1 MRSEFTSAGGQV
13 AGQVPGGG
21 TASAP
26 PATRT
31 GHRPAQALVIGSGF
45 GGLAAAIRLALR
57 GYAVTVL
64 EKLDG
69 PGGRAY
75 VWHQDGFSFD
85 AGPTIITVPWLF
97 EELWKMAGRNFHDD
111 VKMVLMDPYYRIRY
125 PDGTHFDY
133 HGDHDR
139 MRAEIARIDPAD
151 LAGYDR
157 FVAHADK
164 CYDLGFL
171 QLGSIAYETVGD
183 LTRAIPK
190 LARMK
195 AWQTMY
201 GLVSQHI
208 KHPKLRI
215 ALSLQTLLIGG
226 NPFAVTGVYSL
237 INALERKFG
246 VYSAIGGTG
255 AIVKAMANLLTDLG
269 GQIRYESEV
278 RRIVVDQGRATGVE
292 LASGERLAADLIVNN
307 GDASWTYKHLVDAEH
322 RSHWTDRKIA
332 RGKYSMSLFLWYFGT
347 NRQYPQVP
355 HHTMV
360 LGPRYKGLL
369 DDIFKHHHLADDF
382 SLYLHRPTAT
392 DPSVAP
398 AGCDTFY
405 VLSPVPHLDSGT
417 DWREH
422 AANYRQ
428 AVQRR
433 LEETM
438 LPDLGRHVISSR
450 VTTPADFET
459 RLNSYKGAAF
469 GLEPL
474 LLQSAYFR
482 PHNRSQDVDRL
493 FHVGA
498 STHPGAGVPGAL
510 MSARALDTVLPMPA
524 QVLQA

>member
-1 MRSEFTSAGGQV
+1 MRSEYSGLQG
-13 AGQVPGGG
+13 PRGG
-21 TASAP
+21 TVPIDRP
-26 PATRT
+26 PATQGSTR
-31 GHRPAQALVIGSGF
+31 RPAQALVIGSGF
-45 GGLAAAIRLALR
+45 GGLAAAIRLSLK

-75 VWHQDGFSFD
+75 VWKQDGFSFD

-97 EELWKMAGRNFHDD
+97 EELWRLAGRDFHQD
-111 VKMVLMDPYYRIRY
+111 VKLVLMDPFYRIRY
-125 PDGTHFDY
+125 PDGSHFNY
-133 HGDHDR
+133 SGDPAR
-139 MRAEIARIDPAD
+139 MREEIARFNPAD

-164 CYDLGFL
+164 CYELGFL
-171 QLGSIAYETVGD
+171 QLGSVAFETVGD
-183 LTRAIPK
+183 LANAIPR

-201 GLVSQHI
+201 GLVSQHVRD
-208 KHPKLRI
+208 PRLRI

-226 NPFAVTGVYSL
+226 NPFSVTGVYSL

-246 VYSAIGGTG
+246 VYSPIGGTG
-255 AIVKAMANLLTDLG
+255 AIVQAMVKLFTDLG
-269 GQIRYESEV
+269 GQIRYDSEV
-278 RRIVVDQGRATGVE
+278 RRIPVERGRATGVE
-292 LASGERLAADLIVNN
+292 LASGERLAADLVVSN
-307 GDASWTYKHLVDAEH
+307 GDAAWTYKHLIEPQH
-322 RSHWTDRKIA
+322 RTHWTDRRIA

-347 NRQYPQVP
+347 DRQYPEVP

-360 LGPRYKGLL
+360 LGPRYEGLL
-369 DDIFKHHHLADDF
+369 DDIFKRHHLADDF

-392 DPSVAP
+392 DPTVAP
-398 AGCDTFY
+398 AGCDAFY
-405 VLSPVPHLDSGT
+405 VLSPVPHLDSGI

-422 AANYRQ
+422 ASAYRQ

-438 LPDLGRHVISSR
+438 LPGLGKHVVTSR

-459 RLNSYKGAAF
+459 RLLSYKGAAF

-482 PHNRSQDVDRL
+482 PHNRSQDVERL

-524 QVLQA
+524 DVLRR

>member
-1 MRSEFTSAGGQV
+1 MRSEFTGLHGSHGGSTPM
-13 AGQVPGGG
+13 AH
-21 TASAP
+21 P
-26 PATRT
+26 PATQGST
-31 GHRPAQALVIGSGF
+31 HRPAKALVIGSGF
-45 GGLAAAIRLALR
+45 GGLAAAIRLSLK

-75 VWHQDGFSFD
+75 VWKQDGFSFD

-97 EELWKMAGRNFHDD
+97 EELWKMAGRDFHQD
-111 VKMVLMDPYYRIRY
+111 VKLVLMDPFYRIRY
-125 PDGTHFDY
+125 PDGSHFNY
-133 HGDHDR
+133 SGDPAR
-139 MRAEIARIDPAD
+139 MREEIARFNPDD

-164 CYDLGFL
+164 CYELGFL

-183 LTRAIPK
+183 LANAIPK

-195 AWQTMY
+195 AWQTMF
-201 GLVSQHI
+201 GLVSQHV
-208 KHPKLRI
+208 KDPKLRI

-226 NPFAVTGVYSL
+226 NPFSVTGVYSL

-246 VYSAIGGTG
+246 VYSPIGGTG
-255 AIVKAMANLLTDLG
+255 AIVQAMVKLFTDLG
-269 GQIRYESEV
+269 GQIRYDSEV
-278 RRIVVDQGRATGVE
+278 RRIPVE
-292 LASGERLAADLIVNN
+292 RGRLAADLIVSN
-307 GDASWTYKHLVDAEH
+307 GDAAWTYKHLIGGEH
-322 RSHWTDRKIA
+322 RTHWTDRRIA

-347 NRQYPQVP
+347 DRQWPEVP

-360 LGPRYKGLL
+360 LGPRYEGLL
-369 DDIFKHHHLADDF
+369 TDIFKRHHLADDF

-392 DPSVAP
+392 DPTVAP
-398 AGCDTFY
+398 PGCDAFY

-422 AANYRQ
+422 AAAYRQ

-438 LPDLGRHVISSR
+438 LPGLGGHVISSR

-459 RLNSYKGAAF
+459 RLLSYKGAAF

-524 QVLQA
+524 DVLRG